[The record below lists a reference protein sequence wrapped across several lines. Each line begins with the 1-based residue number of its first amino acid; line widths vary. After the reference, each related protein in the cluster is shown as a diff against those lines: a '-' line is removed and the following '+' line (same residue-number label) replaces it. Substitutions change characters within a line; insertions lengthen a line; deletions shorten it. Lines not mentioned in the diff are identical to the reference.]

1 MKKIALIIILLVIGG
16 LFVVFSNTGR
26 GVVELITNL
35 SKGDPLVPV
44 KNEIVMPPNS
54 TIKATTKAG
63 TIIIKSGK
71 GLKRYYTWDGI
82 TRSVVM
88 WPRSEKWYGSLGLYY
103 PGLGSHW
110 LPKHNG
116 ISRGVLE
123 EGQQHFESVTE
134 AMGWLKQCE
143 QWYPTVYSDDGLVVW
158 YAKNTSREQINVGVW
173 QILIQGV
180 KPRKLYGSS
189 NNAISTSWNRVAPR

>member
-1 MKKIALIIILLVIGG
+1 MKKIALVIILLLIGG
-16 LFVVFSNTGR
+16 LIAIFSNTGR
-26 GVVELITNL
+26 GVVELVTNWL
-35 SKGDPLVPV
+35 KDDPPVPV

-54 TIKATTKAG
+54 TIKATTKTG

-88 WPRSEKWYGSLGLYY
+88 WPRSEKWYGSFGLYY
-103 PGLGSHW
+103 PGPGSHW

-116 ISRGVLE
+116 VSRGVLE
-123 EGQQHFESVTE
+123 EGQQHFENITE
-134 AMGWLKQCE
+134 AMDWLKRCE
-143 QWYPTVYSDDGLVVW
+143 QWYPTVYRDDGLVVW
-158 YAKNTSREQINVGVW
+158 YAKNTVREQINVGVW

-180 KPRKLYGSS
+180 KPKILDGSR
-189 NNAISTSWNRVAPR
+189 NNAILTSWDSLGR